1 MPNSFSSRVYGC
13 AIVKAI
19 NSNYNADFSH
29 QPRTLP
35 DGTAYATDKAFKY
48 LIRNFWVRMFP
59 EEKVFYFKRFNE
71 NMNPLDI
78 DGAYTRMFEKIE
90 AKTDKSKVLKNLL
103 SAIDIKFFGA
113 TFANKQGEKMSVSIH
128 GPLQIGHGVNRY
140 PESLIYP
147 EQIMSPFGDPKDEKK
162 EASASTLGTQHK
174 LAEGHYVHHFS
185 LNPSNLDAHL
195 AHLQEEAAGITDGDI
210 EKLKLAMRSGATY
223 FDSSAKAGI
232 DNELLL
238 WVQLKPDSKVV
249 LPTFT
254 SMVQVERRKPNG
266 KTIIDLSELSALLD
280 DQRYQDA
287 IEHIELYYDQPLTE
301 VKNPPANAQIFPL

>member
-1 MPNSFSSRVYGC
+1 MSNTFTNRVYGC

-35 DGTAYATDKAFKY
+35 NGTAYATDKALKY
-48 LIRNFWVRMFP
+48 LIRNFWVRSFS
-59 EEKVFYFKRFNE
+59 EEQVFYFKRFNE

-78 DGAYTRMFEKIE
+78 DGAYNRMFGEPKG
-90 AKTDKSKVLKNLL
+90 KVDKNVALKNLL
-103 SAIDIKFFGA
+103 SAIDVKFFGA
-113 TFANKQGEKMSVSIH
+113 TFANKKQKVSISIH

-147 EQIMSPFGDPKDEKK
+147 EQIMSPFSDSKGDNK
-162 EASASTLGTQHK
+162 EAAASTLGTQYK

-185 LNPSNLDAHL
+185 LNPTNLNAHL
-195 AHLQEEAAGITDGDI
+195 ERLGEDAPGITPEDI
-210 EKLKLAMRSGATY
+210 DKLKLAMRSGATY

-238 WVQLKPDSKVV
+238 WVQLKPDSKIVM
-249 LPTFT
+249 PTFT
-254 SMVQVERRKPNG
+254 QLVKVARRNSG
-266 KTIIDLSELSALLD
+266 EKTIIDLRDLTDLLD
-280 DQRYQDA
+280 DTRYQEA
-287 IEHIELYYDQPLTE
+287 IETIELYYSAPFTE
-301 VKNPPANAQIFPL
+301 VKDAPANAKVFAL